1 MLHNPCL
8 TPILQVTEEERQAGS
23 LARVLQWLEELG
35 PQDGALL
42 TNGKVLEVLG
52 LQEKAATS
60 KLISLIINMVG
71 IHPDWVNS
79 RLRDKFRDYLAK
91 SKTSLRPL
99 LEAEP
104 DAPWLYL
111 ARLTRTDGLGDL
123 RHPVLLSPKA
133 PQSKVAKLLQ
143 KTLEKHGEGEQQCH
157 SCKRLG
163 DLSLCGCLAV
173 TFCNS
178 SCQEQDEDH
187 TKVCLYMGE
196 ENVVLLPRSDQLYRQ
211 QANKLKRTVKEK
223 VEMIKGM
230 KVEMARKTKKLEQ
243 ARAKLNLGRRV
254 SLVERSLGKVP
265 RLRRGNLTVALSIS
279 KKEGVARITSLPHP
293 GLKLWLGQLEVDP
306 NSPALPAPAPR
317 AALSHKVPGAE
328 PALPTEVHPEPALP
342 PAAGQDQ
349 LEPAL
354 PPAPEDAV
362 PPAPE
367 DALLPAP
374 EDALPPAPEGAL
386 PPVPDQGR
394 EPVPIPAPEDAL
406 PPAAVQDH
414 EMVALPPAV
423 GDTLEDAAVAAPAPA
438 AEKSR
443 PAPPRYSRK
452 DKRVL
457 VDLGR
462 AATPMS
468 KVHI

>member
-1 MLHNPCL
+1 MLHNPRL

-23 LARVLQWLEELG
+23 LARMLQWLEELG

-42 TNGKVLEVLG
+42 TNDRVLEVVG

-79 RLRDKFRDYLAK
+79 RLRDRFRDYLAK

-211 QANKLKRTVKEK
+211 QASKLKRTVEEK

-306 NSPALPAPAPR
+306 NAPALPAPAPR
-317 AALSHKVPGAE
+317 AALSHQVPGAE
-328 PALPTEVHPEPALP
+328 PALPTEVHPETAL
-342 PAAGQDQ
+342 
-349 LEPAL
+349 
-354 PPAPEDAV
+354 

-386 PPVPDQGR
+386 PPASDQSR